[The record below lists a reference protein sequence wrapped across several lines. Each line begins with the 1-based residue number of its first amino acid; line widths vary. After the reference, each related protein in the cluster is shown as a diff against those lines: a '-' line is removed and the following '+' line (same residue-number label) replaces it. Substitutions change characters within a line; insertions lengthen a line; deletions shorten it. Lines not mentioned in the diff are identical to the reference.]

1 MRALHVA
8 IGEILSFGDHIR
20 LHLTGWVDGT
30 WYVYIEARQD
40 FVLCEVEGFRASASC
55 GFGWRAHVLALFD
68 GDAFEIGPVRL
79 QIGDAREAV
88 GTAHALR
95 DALFEIHAPETMRI
109 ARANG
114 PRLSRYRRRG

>member
-1 MRALHVA
+1 MRVVHVS
-8 IGEILSFGDHIR
+8 IGEIVSFDDGIR

-30 WYVYIEARQD
+30 WYVYIEAKQD
-40 FVLCEVEGFRASASC
+40 NALGDVDGFCASAPC

-68 GDAFEIGPVRL
+68 GDAFEIGPVRVR
-79 QIGDAREAV
+79 IDDARENA

-95 DALFEIHAPETMRI
+95 DALFEIHAPEAMLI

-114 PRLSRYRRRG
+114 PRLSRRRRRG